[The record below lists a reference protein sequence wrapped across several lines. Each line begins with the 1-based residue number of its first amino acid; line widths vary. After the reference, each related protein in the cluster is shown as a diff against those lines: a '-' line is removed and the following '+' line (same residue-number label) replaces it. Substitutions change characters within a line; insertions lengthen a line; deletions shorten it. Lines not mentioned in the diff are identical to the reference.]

1 METEKSTGD
10 EGMYIIVWYI
20 FPSIYFPFFR
30 IIINQF
36 FLPTLYT
43 GTTCIPKL
51 LYEKLMKI
59 YQQQNDHHDEEND
72 FQFIKSENPSSND
85 SNNEEASGTN
95 IASNSACAIK
105 GRIVT

>member
-1 METEKSTGD
+1 M
-10 EGMYIIVWYI
+10 IYI
-20 FPSIYFPFFR
+20 FLYIFSIFPYNNKSILFTYT
-30 IIINQF
+30 I
-36 FLPTLYT
+36 YHT

-95 IASNSACAIK
+95 IASNSAWAIE